1 MYSYENINSSKNNK
15 ISNNIISRK
24 KRNKIEY
31 LNRIKEKK
39 KFLKKKKKIKKTKKS
54 NLKINK

>member
-1 MYSYENINSSKNNK
+1 MYSYENINPGKNNK

-31 LNRIKEKK
+31 LKNIK
-39 KFLKKKKKIKKTKKS
+39 
-54 NLKINK
+54 